1 MPTTAT
7 PSASANTITF
17 GGVVRV
23 AQASDIQSLDPWTA
37 SDDATITAL
46 RQVYEGLVELEPGGF
61 RIVPKLAETWSTSPD
76 GKVWTFRLRSG
87 VRFHDGSAFDAQA
100 VLVNFERAKGFAR
113 FDIGTIVNKVEAP
126 DTATVVF
133 TLASS
138 YAPFLAT
145 LASGSFGIVNPICFR
160 QGPVWSTPGSQ
171 CAQGTGPFRF
181 EAGAWRAGDSLTLQR
196 NSAYWGRDADGRTL
210 PYIDTLVFRALR
222 DDATRVA
229 ELRAAGIAVSLDI
242 GPSSLA
248 AVRADP
254 NLAVRRRPS
263 YDVSYLGIGTGVKPF
278 GDASARR
285 AVALALDRGAIVQTV
300 YGGDA
305 RAAAQLVPPGLLG
318 YDDTITEFSKYD
330 VDGAKKAL
338 AEAQLAGG
346 LVTELWYVAAPRSAL
361 PDPKRIAEAIAA
373 DLGKIGITAQLKTTD
388 ASTLA
393 IMSRAG
399 LLPLWLDDRTAD
411 RADPDDFFSGVSADP
426 VASEL
431 LRRARGELDAS
442 KRTELYKQVS
452 KMLQLEIP
460 RVPLFHASPRSRLT
474 RKLPGLIP
482 QPIVGESFA
491 GGLDRALGTPSRP
504 TCSTADIP
512 RRSDGRMMDG

>member
-1 MPTTAT
+1 MPTTAA
-7 PSASANTITF
+7 PSSSANTIAL
-17 GGVVRV
+17 GGVVRI

-61 RIVPKLAETWSTSPD
+61 RILPKLAETWSTSSD
-76 GKVWTFRLRSG
+76 GRVWTFRLRSG

-100 VLVNFERAKGFAR
+100 VLFNFERARAFAR
-113 FDIGTIVNKVEAP
+113 FDVGAIVTRIEAP
-126 DTATVVF
+126 DAATVIF
-133 TLASS
+133 TLAAS

-160 QGPVWSTPGSQ
+160 QGPAWSTPGSQ
-171 CAQGTGPFRF
+171 CAQGTGPFRA
-181 EAGAWRAGDSLTLQR
+181 EPGAWRAGDSLTLQR
-196 NSAYWGRDADGRTL
+196 NSAYWGRDGDGRTL

-248 AVRADP
+248 AVRSDP

-263 YDVSYLGIGTGVKPF
+263 YDGSYLGIGTTVKPF
-278 GDASARR
+278 GDPSVRR

-318 YDDTITEFSKYD
+318 YDDTIAEFSKYD
-330 VDGAKKAL
+330 VDGAKRAL

-346 LVTELWYVAAPRSAL
+346 FATELWYVTAPRSAL

-373 DLGKIGITAQLKTTD
+373 DLGKIGITVQLKTTD

-393 IMSRAG
+393 TMSRAG
-399 LLPLWLDDRTAD
+399 ALPLWLDDRTAD
-411 RADPDDFFSGVSADP
+411 RADPEDFFNGVSSDP
-426 VASEL
+426 VANEL

-452 KMLQLEIP
+452 KMIQVEIA
-460 RVPLFHASPRSRLT
+460 RIPLFHASPPIALT

-491 GGLDRALGTPSRP
+491 GVW
-504 TCSTADIP
+504 I
-512 RRSDGRMMDG
+512 GR

>member
-1 MPTTAT
+1 
-7 PSASANTITF
+7 
-17 GGVVRV
+17 
-23 AQASDIQSLDPWTA
+23 
-37 SDDATITAL
+37 
-46 RQVYEGLVELEPGGF
+46 
-61 RIVPKLAETWSTSPD
+61 
-76 GKVWTFRLRSG
+76 

-100 VLVNFERAKGFAR
+100 VRINFERAAAFAR
-113 FDIGTIVNKVEAP
+113 FDIGMIITKVEAP
-126 DTATVVF
+126 DAATVVF

-145 LASGSFGIVNPICFR
+145 LASGSFGIVNPLCFR
-160 QGPVWSTPGSQ
+160 QGPAWSTPSSQ
-171 CAQGTGPFRF
+171 CAQGTGPFRI
-181 EAGAWRAGDSLTLQR
+181 EAGAWRAGESLTLQR
-196 NSAYWGRDADGRTL
+196 NNLYWGRDGDGRAL

-229 ELRAAGIAVSLDI
+229 ELRSAGIAVSLDI

-248 AVRADP
+248 AVRSDP

-263 YDVSYLGIGTGVKPF
+263 YDASYLGIGTGVKPF
-278 GDASARR
+278 GDANARR

-318 YDDTITEFSKYD
+318 FDDTITEFSKYD
-330 VDGAKKAL
+330 VDGAKRAL
-338 AEAQLAGG
+338 ADGQLAGG
-346 LVTELWYVAAPRSAL
+346 FATELWYVSTPRSAL

-373 DLGKIGITAQLKTTD
+373 DLGKIGITVQLKTTD

-393 IMSRAG
+393 SLSRAG
-399 LLPLWLDDRTAD
+399 SLPLWLDDHTAD
-411 RADPDDFFSGVSADP
+411 RADPDDFFDGVSADP
-426 VASEL
+426 VANEL

-452 KMLQLEIP
+452 KMLQSEIP
-460 RVPLFHASPRSRLT
+460 RVPLFHASPPIAIT

-491 GGLDRALGTPSRP
+491 GVW
-504 TCSTADIP
+504 I
-512 RRSDGRMMDG
+512 GR